1 MSVDA
6 LAGRTPRRL
15 RIARSG
21 RRLSLVRRPG
31 FVFGFGILAVLVGA
45 AVLGPVVWPIDPY
58 AIDLEATLQPP
69 SWDHPMGTDSS
80 GRDILARFNEGARI
94 SLGIAAIVVAA
105 GAVVGG
111 AIGLMSG
118 MARGLVDNVL
128 SRIMDGLLAFPAL
141 ILAMTVTVGLGVGL
155 TTATLGVALATV
167 PFYARLMRSDVL
179 RIRSLPHV
187 EAAVALGAKPSRV
200 AVRHILP
207 HTASTMLIQSA
218 AIFGYAVLSLA
229 GLGYVGL
236 GAQIPTPE
244 WGAMITDGQ
253 QYALTGKWWVALFPG
268 LGLLFATVAVN
279 LLADSARDRFDPRGE
294 LGRP

>member
-1 MSVDA
+1 
-6 LAGRTPRRL
+6 
-15 RIARSG
+15 
-21 RRLSLVRRPG
+21 
-31 FVFGFGILAVLVGA
+31 
-45 AVLGPVVWPIDPY
+45 
-58 AIDLEATLQPP
+58 
-69 SWDHPMGTDSS
+69 MGTDSS

-94 SLGIAAIVVAA
+94 SLGIAAIVVVA
-105 GAVVGG
+105 GALVGG
-111 AIGLMSG
+111 AIGLTSG
-118 MARGLVDNVL
+118 MARGIVDNVL

-155 TTATLGVALATV
+155 RTATLGVAIATV

-200 AVRHILP
+200 ALRHIVP